1 MRACALSWLSL
12 LISRR
17 ALAPGFLDEPDAS
30 AFRLIGKLEV
40 DRLLRQS
47 TLLAE
52 QECILLND
60 EKKQQ
65 ADFDDRVDWYYQK
78 ESQSGD

>member
-1 MRACALSWLSL
+1 
-12 LISRR
+12 
-17 ALAPGFLDEPDAS
+17 
-30 AFRLIGKLEV
+30 
-40 DRLLRQS
+40 
-47 TLLAE
+47 LLAE